1 MLLQYESKPKR
12 NQVVNRELLGQDIEL
27 YPGKFGFCET
37 MYRCLIDCFTSP
49 SENVKDQKTMI
60 VKSRKKTP
68 SLL

>member
-49 SENVKDQKTMI
+49 SENVKD
-60 VKSRKKTP
+60 
-68 SLL
+68 